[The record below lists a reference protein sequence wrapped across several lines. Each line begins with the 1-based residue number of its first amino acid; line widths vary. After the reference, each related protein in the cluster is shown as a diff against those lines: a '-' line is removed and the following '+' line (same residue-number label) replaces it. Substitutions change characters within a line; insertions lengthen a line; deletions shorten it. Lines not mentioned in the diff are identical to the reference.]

1 VWVVAQLVVLNGVAA
16 GAVFSVGDVPAV
28 VGRSPEAH
36 LQIGDPWISGMHAIF
51 ERRGDAIWVVDL
63 ESRNG
68 TFVGDVRVGEARVP
82 DGEVVRLG
90 RTEIRTSMTPAP
102 GDDAL
107 PPEPHPPARRD
118 SGYGEATISTRSPL
132 VRERGEDPH
141 TLAYR
146 AATVLR
152 MALDATAPDQ
162 VAAAP
167 ERIRAALDGAARAAL
182 DEGALVTRLAGI
194 GVLALFGLGRPEPE
208 DAGRA
213 LAAARA
219 ARRAVRA
226 EGGLDLRAAV
236 DGGAVLAGN
245 AAGPGGFDLAAL
257 GPVAERAERLLALAR
272 SGEILAGPAAAGEGL
287 SRVGLVRFGDL
298 EIEVFRDERE

>member
-1 VWVVAQLVVLNGVAA
+1 MVAQLVVLNGVAA
-16 GAVFSVGDVPAV
+16 GAVFAVGDVPAV

-36 LQIGDPWISGMHAIF
+36 LQIGDPWISGMHALF

-102 GDDAL
+102 HEDASL
-107 PPEPHPPARRD
+107 PPEPHPGAARRD
-118 SGYGEATISTRSPL
+118 AGYGEATISTRSPL
-132 VRERGEDPH
+132 ARERGEDPH
-141 TLAYR
+141 ALAYR

-152 MALDATAPDQ
+152 MALDATAPEQ

-182 DEGALVTRLAGI
+182 DEGALVTRLAGV

-208 DAGRA
+208 DARRA

-236 DGGAVLAGN
+236 EGGAVLAGN
-245 AAGPGGFDLAAL
+245 AAGPAGFDLAAL

-272 SGEILAGPAAAGEGL
+272 SGEILAGPVAAGEEL
-287 SRVGLVRFGDL
+287 TRVGLVRFGDL
-298 EIEVFRDERE
+298 EVEVFRDERE